1 MENFLPVSHKDIMW
15 SESNPKGYLLIIGDD
30 DHLCSSF
37 ASYLENFGY
46 QVKMARDGNE
56 AKTLTE
62 QAGFDVV
69 IMDVCLPDYNGLD
82 LLTEIKKIN
91 PDLEVIV
98 CTVSFKD
105 YNFLEAVKAG
115 ASDWIAKPCNLQ
127 ELHAKVERI
136 QRERNHLHE
145 LSQKNQEL
153 EKIKIEMKQVV
164 KGLKGTLQ
172 EQNGYALPKRIK
184 KRDDFPEIIGNSKEI
199 ESVLEFVRLV
209 AKTNS
214 SVLITGESGTGKE
227 LIAKPV
233 HTLSERAKHPF
244 VPVNC
249 GALTETLLESEFF
262 GHARGA
268 FTGAVAEQRGLIEEA
283 EGGTLFLDEIGETT
297 TQFQVKLLR
306 VLQEKEFK
314 RVGSSK
320 SQRADIRVIAA
331 TNIPLEENVRKGTF
345 REDLYYRLN
354 QFRII
359 IPPLRNRMGD
369 LLLLSQYFLERACSE
384 FSKPLVGF
392 SSEVVEKLF
401 RYAWPGNVRE
411 LENMVTQAVILA
423 TPPLVELKDMPTI
436 IEKLHKNPRK
446 SRLSD
451 MSFAEAKKEFESEY
465 FRNILERANG
475 NISKASRLS
484 KMDRKQFREKARKL
498 GIHIRSAAHAQR
510 V

>member
-1 MENFLPVSHKDIMW
+1 MSDKDIIW
-15 SESNPKGYLLIIGDD
+15 SESKPKGHILVIEDD
-30 DHLCSSF
+30 DHLRPAF

-46 QVKMARDGNE
+46 QVRMARDGNE
-56 AKTLTE
+56 AKTLID
-62 QAGFDVV
+62 QARFDVV
-69 IMDVCLPDYNGLD
+69 IMDVCLTDYKGLD
-82 LLTEIKKIN
+82 LLTEIKKAN
-91 PDLEVIV
+91 PNTEVILCTGSSRDYDFLEV
-98 CTVSFKD
+98 
-105 YNFLEAVKAG
+105 VKAG

-145 LSQKNQEL
+145 LSKKNQEL
-153 EKIKIEMKQVV
+153 EKIKTEMKQVV
-164 KGLKGTLQ
+164 TGLKGSLQ
-172 EQNGYALPKRIK
+172 EQNGYVLPKRIK

-199 ESVLEFVRLV
+199 ENVLEFVRLV

-214 SVLITGESGTGKE
+214 SVIITGESGTGKE
-227 LIAKPV
+227 LIARPI
-233 HTLSERAKHPF
+233 HTMSNRAKHPF

-249 GALTETLLESEFF
+249 GALTETLLESELF
-262 GHARGA
+262 GHARGS
-268 FTGAVAEQRGLIEEA
+268 FTGAVAEKRGLIEEA

-297 TQFQVKLLR
+297 PQFQVKLLR

-320 SQRADIRVIAA
+320 CQSADIRVIAA
-331 TNIPLEENVRKGTF
+331 TNISLEEKVRNGTF

-359 IPPLRNRMGD
+359 IPPLRNRMSD

-436 IEKLHKNPRK
+436 IEKLHKDPRK

-451 MSFAEAKKEFESEY
+451 MSFAEAKKEFESKY
-465 FRNILERANG
+465 FQNILERANG
-475 NISKASRLS
+475 NISEASRLS

-498 GIHIRSAAHAQR
+498 GIHIRSAAHVQR